1 MTAGAAPDREGVRF
15 VAFGAFNSL
24 VTYAAYWVLVAWLH
38 PQLAFAIVFAAGIA
52 LAYAGNALWVFR
64 APVRARTAAV
74 YPAIYLVQYLVSAGL
89 LHLLVE
95 RAGMGTRL
103 AGFVAMVLVVP
114 LSFALNRA
122 LLKRRE
128 GSGP

>member
-1 MTAGAAPDREGVRF
+1 VTAGAAPDREGVRF
-15 VAFGAFNSL
+15 IAFGAFNS
-24 VTYAAYWVLVAWLH
+24 LVAWLH
-38 PQLAFAIVFAAGIA
+38 PQLAFAIVFAAGVA

-64 APVRARTAAV
+64 APIRARTAAV

-95 RAGMGTRL
+95 RAGMGSRL

-114 LSFALNRA
+114 LSFVLNRA
-122 LLKRRE
+122 LLRRRE
-128 GSGP
+128 GAGP

>member
-1 MTAGAAPDREGVRF
+1 MTAGDAPQREGVRF
-15 VAFGAFNSL
+15 IAFGAFNSL

-74 YPAIYLVQYLVSAGL
+74 YPAIYLVQYLICAGL

-95 RAGMGTRL
+95 RAGMGSRL